1 MLTNKLHSLL
11 RCEIVIKQYKINFT
25 NATFCWRPITTYKF
39 NYCEKYFEI
48 YCNYIFFL
56 RKYCDIRLIER
67 TKVQRKYI
75 FFFKG
80 RNMGFLFVF
89 ICPVFL
95 HVIIYY
101 CFWGL
106 TKKRRVK
113 MVKIVR
119 GGGKLYLWAQLD
131 HSGTQ
136 LASTA
141 ADTQLASPFLLFL
154 VLFLNL
160 KSSCL
165 QM

>member
-1 MLTNKLHSLL
+1 MRLWLSSIKSILPMPHFAEDQSQLTNLTIVKNILKF
-11 RCEIVIKQYKINFT
+11 IVII
-25 NATFCWRPITTYKF
+25 
-39 NYCEKYFEI
+39 YFFWGNIVILDWLKEQRFKENI
-48 YCNYIFFL
+48 YI
-56 RKYCDIRLIER
+56 
-67 TKVQRKYI
+67 
-75 FFFKG
+75 FFKG

-89 ICPVFL
+89 ICLVFL

-106 TKKRRVK
+106 TKKK
-113 MVKIVR
+113 KSENGKIVR

-154 VLFLNL
+154 ILFLNL